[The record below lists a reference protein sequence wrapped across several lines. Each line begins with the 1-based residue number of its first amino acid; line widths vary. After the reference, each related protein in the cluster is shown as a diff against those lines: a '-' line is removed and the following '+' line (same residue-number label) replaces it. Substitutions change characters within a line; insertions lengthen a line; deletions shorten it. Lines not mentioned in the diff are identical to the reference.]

1 MMMPRLRLLVVEDNP
16 DEAAY
21 LQSILTQLQY
31 DTVGVAANLPSA
43 MALVDTQHPDLCIV
57 DIYLEGKPDGIAF
70 AKNISSTHPH
80 IPLLFLTGSYDSTTF
95 GLARTANPYSY
106 LLKPYN
112 PVELQYAIELAMDKL
127 NRALTPALDGDNS
140 IFIRRGNTMSRINI
154 NDIVYIEVEGKYSKI
169 LSGTEKFLVQQSL
182 KDLQA
187 LLPAGLFLRIHRNF
201 IVNVKKVIKVDVYTN
216 EVILQGG
223 EIISF
228 SKHYMNDLAA
238 RFTILR

>member
-1 MMMPRLRLLVVEDNP
+1 MARLRLLIVEDNP

-21 LQSILTQLQY
+21 LQSILTQLRY
-31 DTVGVAANLPSA
+31 DTVGVAASLPSA
-43 MALVDTQHPDLCIV
+43 VVLVDAQQPDLCIV

-70 AKNISSTHPH
+70 AKKIGSTHPN
-80 IPLLFLTGSYDSTTF
+80 IPLLFLTGNYDSTTF
-95 GLARTANPYSY
+95 DLARTANPYSY

-112 PVELQYAIELAMDKL
+112 PMELQYAIELAMDKL
-127 NRALTPALDGDNS
+127 NRTLTTTLGKDKS
-140 IFIRRGNTMSRINI
+140 IFIRTGNSMSRINI

-187 LLPAGLFLRIHRNF
+187 LLPTDIFLRIHRNF
-201 IVNVKKVIKVDVYTN
+201 IVNVKKVMKVDVYTN
-216 EVILQGG
+216 EVMLQGG
-223 EIISF
+223 EVISF